1 MEVLTV
7 LAIVLVI
14 FLAAWPFIRRKPAY
28 GNEWRE
34 HRKDIDK
41 LPPITEHEGVDTHD
55 VNEPYLTPSSWF
67 IEEKNTV
74 RVNVRDL
81 TTEDAEKLVNMF
93 GSSTRPRRGEWQL
106 SREPGNGEV

>member
-7 LAIVLVI
+7 VAIVLVI
-14 FLAAWPFIRRKPAY
+14 FLAVWPFIRRKPAY
-28 GNEWRE
+28 GTEWRE
-34 HRKDIDK
+34 HRRDIDK

-55 VNEPYLTPSSWF
+55 VNEPYLEPPSGF

-93 GSSTRPRRGEWQL
+93 GSNTRSRCAEWQL
-106 SREPGNGEV
+106 SREPGSGEV